1 MRMASPPDG
10 AAPPLGPVFHVGL
23 PKTGTSFLQ
32 ERFFPGLGI
41 PFHTTHGRALPRSMD
56 WVYRING
63 RWIDERLPRDRRRSM
78 LEKIAEREIKAVPEL
93 ASAGA
98 EGGCT
103 LVSAEGL
110 CGVSHDP
117 LLNSGAIARRLAAL
131 HPGARA
137 VICVRD
143 HADWCESIY
152 RQLVMREDRFG
163 RFIPFDRFFATDPD
177 VDAIVHVGDLRWA
190 DLCETWRE
198 AFGPERVLVLRY
210 EQLRGEPHVFLDV
223 LARFIVGAGVAG
235 IDAETRVND
244 SSGTDHHRATP
255 LVRKFARLAGALAVA
270 NGPRAAWEARTIPHA
285 VRDRL
290 HGREAFAGCDA
301 AARERIADCA
311 RPDRERLDEMIGAR
325 PASTARAAPR

>member
-93 ASAGA
+93 ASAGTA
-98 EGGCT
+98 GGCT

-163 RFIPFDRFFATDPD
+163 RFIPFDRFFSTDPD
-177 VDAIVHVGDLRWA
+177 VEAVVQVGDLQWSELARAWGDA
-190 DLCETWRE
+190 L
-198 AFGPERVLVLRY
+198 GPDRVLVLRY
-210 EQLRGEPHVFLDV
+210 EQLRDEPHAFLDV
-223 LARFIVGAGVAG
+223 LARFIVGRSVSSTDAGM
-235 IDAETRVND
+235 RVND
-244 SSGTDHHRATP
+244 SSGTDRHRATP
-255 LVRKFARLAGALAVA
+255 LVRKFARMARAIAAA
-270 NGPRAAWEARTIPHA
+270 NGPRVVWEARTIPHA
-285 VRDRL
+285 IRDGL
-290 HGREAFAGCDA
+290 HGRHTFAGCDA
-301 AARERIADCA
+301 AARKRITECA
-311 RPDRERLDEMIGAR
+311 RPDRERLEAMIGTR
-325 PASTARAAPR
+325 TATTGWAEPR

>member
-93 ASAGA
+93 ASAGTA
-98 EGGCT
+98 GGCT

-190 DLCETWRE
+190 DLCGTWRE

-210 EQLRGEPHVFLDV
+210 EQLRDEPHAFLDV
-223 LARFIVGAGVAG
+223 LARFIVGTRVAD
-235 IDAETRVND
+235 IDAGTRVND
-244 SSGTDHHRATP
+244 SSSTDRHQATP
-255 LVRKFARLAGALAVA
+255 LLRKFARMAGAIAAA
-270 NGPRAAWEARTIPHA
+270 NGPRVAWEARTIPHA
-285 VRDRL
+285 IRDRR
-290 HGREAFAGCDA
+290 HGRHAFAGCDA
-301 AARERIADCA
+301 AARERITACA
-311 RPDRERLDEMIGAR
+311 RPDRERLDAMIGAR
-325 PASTARAAPR
+325 IAATGRAAPR